1 LGESLSVELLTRRRR
16 DEAVAYLS
24 RDPLRNLLLIDLV
37 ESVGRPAPPAEIPAE
52 VLVGRDGDRICG
64 VIGVRPSLVLDAALQ
79 PSALD
84 AFLPRLE
91 GIATGL
97 VKSPEAIV
105 DALWERLAMRGRRAM
120 IDRIERACVIE
131 RGSERKVEVPAEAT
145 LRSALDSD
153 LDDLVTAAR
162 ASLREEGRPDPFDG
176 DPVGFRRWV
185 RGRLHRAR
193 VVEVAGRVVFVGY
206 ADVRRRDGWLVQG
219 VYTWPEQRRR
229 GYAEAGMS
237 ALIREAFDSGA
248 EHLQL
253 AVVAGNRPAEALYR
267 RLGFRF
273 FADLRTILFA

>member
-131 RGSERKVEVPAEAT
+131 RGSERKVEVPAEAR